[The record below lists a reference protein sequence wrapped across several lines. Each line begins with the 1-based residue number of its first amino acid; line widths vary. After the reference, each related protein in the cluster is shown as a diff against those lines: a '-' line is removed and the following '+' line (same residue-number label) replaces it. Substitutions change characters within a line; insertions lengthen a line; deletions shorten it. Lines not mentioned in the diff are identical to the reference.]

1 MVGGGGG
8 SLSKSGGCENFM
20 LQVDFFFFNLWCIF
34 WGDAN
39 CMCMQ
44 NKIDTALK
52 S

>member
-20 LQVDFFFFNLWCIF
+20 LQVDFFFNLWCIF